1 MGLWFSLFH
10 RGEIK
15 RYEHIASLGYN
26 CEIAYQLFKHNRFL
40 ESNLFAWASIPSLDT
55 LIDVLGDL
63 SAIGRD
69 GYRFSGSQLYCDAAT
84 GIGFH
89 GRAKSSELAND
100 PAAARE
106 DVRELTDRVAFL
118 KDKFVKTAR
127 DGKTKLYVVKI
138 RGGET
143 DVFEKLNRLRSRLT
157 ALTNGDGYDLLVVTE
172 EKLSAVLRP
181 TDGGGVYYRAVPFFA
196 PDESVAGKHKN
207 FKAWQRIFDE
217 FRPLRKLRQTK
228 HYKFEDLS

>member
-1 MGLWFSLFH
+1 MGLWFSLFR
-10 RGEIK
+10 RGAIK
-15 RYEHIASLGYN
+15 RYDHIMSLGYN

-40 ESNLFAWASIPSLDT
+40 ESNLFAWTNIPSLDT

-69 GYRFSGSQLYCDAAT
+69 GYLAGNELYRDAAT
-84 GIGFH
+84 DIGFH
-89 GRAKSSELAND
+89 GRARPSELAND
-100 PAAARE
+100 PAAAAE
-106 DVRELTDRVAFL
+106 DVRELTGRVAFL
-118 KDKFVKTAR
+118 KDKFVNAAR

-138 RGGET
+138 RGDET

-157 ALTNGDGYDLLVVTE
+157 ALTNGDRYDLLVVTE
-172 EKLSAVLRP
+172 EKLSAILRP
-181 TDGGGVYYRAVPFFA
+181 TDGDGVYYRAVPFFA